1 MYIPHIKLNE
11 KGNLKVKGFCQI
23 SVNGGHKKFGIEVAF
38 HYFYMHYYC
47 KEKGKHINNNNNNL

>member
-23 SVNGGHKKFGIEVAF
+23 SVNGGHKKFGIEGLSCVSLFLYA
-38 HYFYMHYYC
+38 
-47 KEKGKHINNNNNNL
+47 LLL